1 MATRGGARGQFASA
15 IRDAPSIDVTM
26 SLRAALRA
34 SASTAR
40 MTFPPRYALTGER
53 ISELPRAR
61 AERAIEE
68 AMERRATER
77 RTMTAMAVTAARE
90 RTRALGRD
98 RAKDAPRSARWR
110 LSAREMVSV
119 ESGGAE

>member
-1 MATRGGARGQFASA
+1 
-15 IRDAPSIDVTM
+15 M

-40 MTFPPRYALTGER
+40 MTRGLRTASSVAFPPRYALTGER

-110 LSAREMVSV
+110 LSAREMASV